1 MIFWT
6 FKIINLSLLFQ
17 DHLGNGHV
25 GNGHVLPIS
34 RNDLKGSES
43 NETAAMLEVVRIQEP
58 AVHKK

>member
-1 MIFWT
+1 ME
-6 FKIINLSLLFQ
+6 INYSLVFQ